1 MGSDRNI
8 DKYILILAL
17 CSSLI
22 ALLFAGITYAIC
34 IYCFGIFL
42 YGSIGCICTIK
53 KKHYVR
59 ALVYLPLIILSFV
72 ALLRGVITSPKK
84 IEGTP
89 SLRHGTHL
97 RRIRL
102 LMSGGLGYGP

>member
-34 IYCFGIFL
+34 IYG
-42 YGSIGCICTIK
+42 GIGCICTIK

-72 ALLRGVITSPKK
+72 ALLRELSPALKK
-84 IEGTP
+84 
-89 SLRHGTHL
+89 
-97 RRIRL
+97 
-102 LMSGGLGYGP
+102 

>member
-1 MGSDRNI
+1 MGSDWNI

-17 CSSLI
+17 CSTLI
-22 ALLFAGITYAIC
+22 ALLLAGITNAIC

-72 ALLRGVITSPKK
+72 ALLRELSPALKK
-84 IEGTP
+84 
-89 SLRHGTHL
+89 
-97 RRIRL
+97 
-102 LMSGGLGYGP
+102 

>member
-42 YGSIGCICTIK
+42 YGG
-53 KKHYVR
+53 HW
-59 ALVYLPLIILSFV
+59 VYLYNKKEALCSGPGLSPPYHFILRRS
-72 ALLRGVITSPKK
+72 ASGVITSPKK

-102 LMSGGLGYGP
+102 LMSGGLGHGP

>member
-1 MGSDRNI
+1 MSQVLGHRPHQKYQRTIGGLVKMGSDRNI

-42 YGSIGCICTIK
+42 YGGIGCICTIK

-72 ALLRGVITSPKK
+72 ALLRELSPALKK
-84 IEGTP
+84 
-89 SLRHGTHL
+89 
-97 RRIRL
+97 
-102 LMSGGLGYGP
+102 

>member
-34 IYCFGIFL
+34 I
-42 YGSIGCICTIK
+42 IK

-72 ALLRGVITSPKK
+72 ALLRELSPALKK
-84 IEGTP
+84 
-89 SLRHGTHL
+89 
-97 RRIRL
+97 
-102 LMSGGLGYGP
+102 

>member
-22 ALLFAGITYAIC
+22 ALLFAGHLCY
-34 IYCFGIFL
+34 L
-42 YGSIGCICTIK
+42 YLLFWHLSLWG
-53 KKHYVR
+53 HW
-59 ALVYLPLIILSFV
+59 VYLYNKKEALCSGPGLSPPYHFILRRS
-72 ALLRGVITSPKK
+72 ASGVITSPKK

-102 LMSGGLGYGP
+102 LMSGGLGHGP